1 MATAA
6 AVGPTASGWGA
17 GRTSG
22 ASERVPGWPHPTDS
36 PDAADRGLPTR
47 PAHAGGRNRRF
58 LSERPVATNMVA
70 DDGPP
75 DVEDVDAAELL
86 ERAGFDADE
95 SVLTDRQAE
104 VLALR
109 ERGLRQSDSAER
121 LGTSR
126 ANVSSVESSARDNV
140 ERARETVAFAEA
152 LAAPVRVEID
162 AGTDLYDAP
171 KRVYDACD
179 EAGVKVNQTA
189 PDLMKTIGDRAGDA
203 VRGREVRSR
212 LFVTVDADGRIRVRR
227 P

>member
-1 MATAA
+1 
-6 AVGPTASGWGA
+6 
-17 GRTSG
+17 
-22 ASERVPGWPHPTDS
+22 
-36 PDAADRGLPTR
+36 
-47 PAHAGGRNRRF
+47 
-58 LSERPVATNMVA
+58 MVA
-70 DDGPP
+70 DDGPADAADAAD
-75 DVEDVDAAELL
+75 DVEDIDAAELL
-86 ERAGFDADE
+86 ERAGFEADE

-109 ERGLRQSDSAER
+109 ERGLRQSDIADR

-126 ANVSSVESSARDNV
+126 ANVSSVEASARDNV

-203 VRGREVRSR
+203 VHGREVRSR
-212 LFVTVDADGRIRVRR
+212 LFVTVDANGQIRVRQ